1 MMRALI
7 CGLTAAFVLMHRPPM
22 AQDRRVAV
30 TFDDLPFQADEAT
43 LCDPARIMAVTH
55 GTSSPC

>member
-7 CGLTAAFVLMHRPPM
+7 CGLATALLLTQTAM

-30 TFDDLPFQADEAT
+30 TFVDLPFQADAAT
-43 LCDPARIMAVTH
+43 LCDPLVIWFR
-55 GTSSPC
+55 